1 MLQFNLDNLK
11 ELDGGRTPLSLRC
24 SVEVDAGEGTFRLL
38 PLPDEIDRVLQVAV
52 ASIAE
57 RLTDQ
62 LDGATAY
69 YGKP

>member
-1 MLQFNLDNLK
+1 VFRQAD
-11 ELDGGRTPLSLRC
+11 ERTPLSLRC

-57 RLTDQ
+57 RLTEQ